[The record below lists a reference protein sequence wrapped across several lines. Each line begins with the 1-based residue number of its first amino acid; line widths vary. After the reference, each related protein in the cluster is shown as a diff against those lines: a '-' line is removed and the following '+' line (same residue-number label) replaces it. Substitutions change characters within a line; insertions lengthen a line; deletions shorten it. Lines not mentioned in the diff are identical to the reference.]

1 MSRLDNLPSRTGH
14 TEDSKFKVGL
24 VNAKHTYSFPTNFD
38 KQLTPHMKALLD
50 YWEFIDLINYQ
61 GGRENFA
68 SIHREMVEFL
78 TEPQVVFVPEEE
90 KVYRRLMM
98 IPRGHLKTTLV
109 VAYVLW
115 RLYRNPNI
123 RIMVATATKDLALQ
137 IVKQCKQLL
146 EDEDLGKRVWNVRPH
161 VDGNMIPSMDRGQS
175 YRRRR
180 QAREALIEDN
190 TDTQAE
196 DKKIVWR
203 ADALQVVRDG
213 IFKEPSLMGTSTGS
227 NTTGMH
233 FDLIVMD
240 DIINDDTCATP
251 EKMEK
256 TQEWAGDIESIID
269 PPRSVVM
276 GQIGD
281 LALREFIGDEEII
294 IGTRYAK
301 GDYYEYILNDAE
313 RLEYKV
319 FEKNIYNNGINDSDG
334 YIWEEKFNKQYVE
347 RLKKRLTTRRFGSQ
361 YLNTIITAEEQ
372 ILDQENC
379 QYFSSAK
386 VAMIDRKARIF
397 LAGEVG
403 VDVSPV
409 LVVDPAI
416 SEKKTADY
424 TVILVGGLDYERN
437 LYILDFFCGRV
448 PPTKLVEQLFSLA
461 EKWEIKM
468 AHIEAVAYQ
477 KALIPM
483 IKSKFNEYK
492 PISISEYLP
501 RGDKKS
507 RIETHLEPLFTN
519 RKVFFSG
526 WMANHAEL
534 QEEIYYFPAQNVHDD
549 ILDAMTMLCEIA
561 NPTRDKNKKKRKARV
576 FGKYNQKYGGIY

>member
-1 MSRLDNLPSRTGH
+1 MSRLAKLPSRTGH
-14 TEDSKFKVGL
+14 TKDIDFKVIG
-24 VNAKHTYSFPTNFD
+24 NNDTHTYSFPKTVVNV
-38 KQLTPHMKALLD
+38 TPRMKALLD
-50 YWEFIDLINYQ
+50 YWEFVDLINYQ

-68 SIHREMVEFL
+68 EIHREMVKFL
-78 TEPQVVFVPEEE
+78 VEPQTVYVKDEERI
-90 KVYRRLMM
+90 YRRLMM
-98 IPRGHLKTTLV
+98 IPRGHLKTTLT

-123 RIMVATATKDLALQ
+123 RILVATATKDLALQ

-146 EDEDLGKRVWNVRPH
+146 EDETLGEEVWNIRPH
-161 VDGNMIPSMDRGQS
+161 IEGNMIPSMDRGQS

-180 QAREALIEDN
+180 ASREALIEDN
-190 TDTQAE
+190 IETQAE

-203 ADALQVVRDG
+203 ADAIQVVRSG
-213 IFKEPSLMGTSTGS
+213 IYKEPSLMATSTGS

-233 FDLIVMD
+233 FDLIIMD

-256 TQEWAGDIESIID
+256 TQEWAGDLESIID
-269 PPRSVVM
+269 PPRSVPM
-276 GQIGD
+276 GNLGSFE
-281 LALREFIGDEEII
+281 LKEFIGDEQIVV
-294 IGTRYAK
+294 GTRYAK
-301 GDYYEYILNDAE
+301 GDYYEYLLNDAE
-313 RLEYKV
+313 KLEYKV
-319 FEKNIYNNGINDSDG
+319 FERNIYKNGVNDADG
-334 YIWEEKFNKQYVE
+334 FIWEEKFNKLYVAK
-347 RLKKRLTTRRFGSQ
+347 LKKRLSTRRFGSQ

-372 ILDQENC
+372 ILEKDNM
-379 QYFSSAK
+379 QYFTSSK
-386 VAMIDRKARIF
+386 VALIDRKARVF
-397 LAGEVG
+397 LEGEIG
-403 VDVSPV
+403 IDVTPV

-448 PPTKLVEQLFSLA
+448 PPTKLVENLFTLA

-483 IKSKFNEYK
+483 IKSKFNEYR

-519 RKVFFSG
+519 RKVWFSG
-526 WMANHAEL
+526 WMATHAEL
-534 QEEIYYFPAQNVHDD
+534 QEEVYYFPAKNVHDD
-549 ILDAMTMLCEIA
+549 ILDAMAMLCELA
-561 NPTRDKNKKKRKARV
+561 NPTRDKNKKRRSRAI
-576 FGKYNQKYGGIY
+576 GKYNQKYGGCR